1 MNICDFA
8 NSYIM
13 WTVPPN
19 PSDNRQPGHMPW
31 GNSARIQLDA
41 RCEVVDR
48 ATGASEEF
56 FLITPCRTEWMYR
69 EDTLFQV
76 PNHEYVGAWSRTEA
90 VGLGSMTQ
98 RVGQRQ
104 TTEAVSVKDAFTT
117 SPSWQLRPD
126 HPRTSRVP
134 PQARR
139 TSAEVS
145 VRATIDNLPL
155 DEYTE
160 AVTEMEDEARRAR
173 VVMEYPV
180 KTMNIHPER
189 VRYQVD
195 TGPLLFTDSTVD
207 SGRAIERMRMAF
219 VCYNAPDVAEFVL
232 RTRIDAG
239 GLPVDEYT
247 EVRRLQASNA
257 IYAADPA

>member
-104 TTEAVSVKDAFTT
+104 TTEAVSVKDAFTSFDLT
-117 SPSWQLRPD
+117 VRHFPRP
-126 HPRTSRVP
+126 
-134 PQARR
+134 RR
-139 TSAEVS
+139 LADDAEV

-155 DEYTE
+155 V
-160 AVTEMEDEARRAR
+160 AVTEMEDEARGAR
-173 VVMEYPV
+173 
-180 KTMNIHPER
+180 
-189 VRYQVD
+189 
-195 TGPLLFTDSTVD
+195 GWSWSTR
-207 SGRAIERMRMAF
+207 SR
-219 VCYNAPDVAEFVL
+219 P
-232 RTRIDAG
+232 
-239 GLPVDEYT
+239 
-247 EVRRLQASNA
+247 
-257 IYAADPA
+257 

>member
-69 EDTLFQV
+69 DDTLFQV

-104 TTEAVSVKDAFTT
+104 TTEAVSVKDAFTSFDLT
-117 SPSWQLRPD
+117 VRHFPRP
-126 HPRTSRVP
+126 
-134 PQARR
+134 RR
-139 TSAEVS
+139 LADDAEV

-155 DEYTE
+155 V
-160 AVTEMEDEARRAR
+160 AVTEMEDEARGAR

-195 TGPLLFTDSTVD
+195 TGPLLFADSTVD

-219 VCYNAPDVAEFVL
+219 VCYNAPDVADFVL

-247 EVRRLQASNA
+247 EVRRLEVKNTL
-257 IYAADPA
+257 YAADPA